1 MGWSLWLAESDDAA
15 REDGDE
21 LCDRDRGYTHN
32 TNQMIRAAGDGTS
45 PYEWDGMA
53 SADLATLLDKICS
66 ELADRPHAYEQY
78 DPPNGW
84 GSRETLLALLRA
96 IADDCREFP
105 AATVR
110 MSC

>member
-1 MGWSLWLAESDDAA
+1 MGWSLWLAEGEEAVC
-15 REDGDE
+15 E
-21 LCDRDRGYTHN
+21 RDRGYTHN
-32 TNQMIRAAGDGTS
+32 TNKMIRAAGDGSS

-53 SADLATLLDKICS
+53 APALAALLDVVGN
-66 ELADRPHAYEQY
+66 ELASKPEVYGQY

-84 GSRETLLALLRA
+84 GSRETLLPLLRA